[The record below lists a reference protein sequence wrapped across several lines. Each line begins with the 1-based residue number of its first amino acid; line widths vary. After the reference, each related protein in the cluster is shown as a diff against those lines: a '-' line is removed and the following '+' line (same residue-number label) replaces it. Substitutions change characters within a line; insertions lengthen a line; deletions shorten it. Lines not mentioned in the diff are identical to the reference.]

1 MFAVL
6 QHQIVK
12 TFINF
17 VSAYTV
23 KNQVPTYIKSLQFL
37 LKTISSYAL

>member
-1 MFAVL
+1 MFVVL

-17 VSAYTV
+17 VSIYAV
-23 KNQVPTYIKSLQFL
+23 KNQVPTYINP
-37 LKTISSYAL
+37 